1 MAWGAVPH
9 PLFLPLETEA
19 WAAGYRCIAGIDE
32 AGRGP
37 LAGPVVAAAVILS
50 RDQAIPG
57 LQDSKRLTA
66 RQREVVYG
74 AIRQRAVAYGIGIV
88 SHQQIDQYNI
98 LWATKAAMLR
108 AVQHLD
114 QAPDMLLI
122 DGTERLPIA
131 TAQRPLIR
139 GDALCASIAAASV
152 LAKVTRDRLMMA
164 YAQLY
169 PAYGF
174 EQHKGYPT
182 QQHYA
187 RLRLHGPCAVHRRSF
202 RGVVVESTV
211 DDKGIP

>member
-1 MAWGAVPH
+1 MARQATPQK
-9 PLFLPLETEA
+9 PFLPIEAEA
-19 WAAGYRCIAGIDE
+19 WTAGYRCIAGIDE

-37 LAGPVVAAAVILS
+37 LAGPVVAAAVILP
-50 RDQAIPG
+50 RMHTIPG

-74 AIRQRAVAYGIGIV
+74 AIRQCAIAYGIGIV
-88 SHQQIDQYNI
+88 SHRQIDRSNI

-108 AVQHLD
+108 AVQYLE
-114 QAPDMLLI
+114 QAADMLLI
-122 DGTERLPIA
+122 DGTERLPTA
-131 TAQRPLIR
+131 TAQCTLVK

-187 RLRLHGPCAVHRRSF
+187 CLRRYGPCAIHRRSF
-202 RGVVVESTV
+202 RGVVVLPAADERAQ
-211 DDKGIP
+211 P